1 MKVTVSMITL
11 NEEGAIAKV
20 IGDIRRVV
28 PEAEIFLVD
37 SSKDRTAE
45 IATELGCRV
54 FKQFPPKGYGPAMD
68 RAVRDARGDVVVT
81 LDCDDTYPVEE
92 IPHLVSLVEQG
103 ADLVNATRLAKRP
116 KAMPFANY
124 LANRVFAWTAR
135 LLHGLKTTDV
145 HSGMRAYRKSMIDA
159 VTWDPNGAA
168 LPVDMMVIPYR
179 MGYRVIDVPIEYRER
194 IGATTLRRWSS
205 TMWTFKRLWRARKVA
220 RYRLP
225 VASDDPGQQATGNR
239 QRS

>member
-11 NEEGAIAKV
+11 NEERAVAKV

-28 PEAEIFLVD
+28 PDAEIFLVD

-45 IATELGCRV
+45 IATGLGARV

-92 IPHLVSLVEQG
+92 SPHLVALIEQG

-116 KAMPFANY
+116 KAMRFANY
-124 LANRVFAWTAR
+124 LANRLFAWTAR

-145 HSGMRAYRKSMIDA
+145 HSGMRAYRKSMLDQ
-159 VTWDPNGAA
+159 VSWDPNGPA
-168 LPVDMMVIPYR
+168 LPVDMMVIPFR
-179 MGYRVIDVPIEYRER
+179 MGFRVVDVPIEYRER
-194 IGATTLRRWSS
+194 IGTTTLQRWNS
-205 TMWTFKRLWRARKVA
+205 TKWTFKRLWRARKI
-220 RYRLP
+220 
-225 VASDDPGQQATGNR
+225 GQRPTANSQP
-239 QRS
+239 

>member
-11 NEEGAIAKV
+11 NEERAVAKV
-20 IGDIRRVV
+20 VADIRRVV
-28 PEAEIFLVD
+28 PNAEIFLVD

-68 RAVRDARGDVVVT
+68 RAVRDASGDVVVT

-92 IPHLVSLVEQG
+92 IPRLVLLIEQG
-103 ADLVNATRLAKRP
+103 WDLVNATRLAKRP

-135 LLHGLKTTDV
+135 LLHGLRTTDV
-145 HSGMRAYRKSMIDA
+145 HSGMRAYRKSMIDR
-159 VTWDPNGAA
+159 VQWDPNGPA
-168 LPVDMMVIPYR
+168 LPVDMIVIPHR
-179 MGYRVIDVPIEYRER
+179 MGFLVTDVPIDYRER
-194 IGATTLRRWSS
+194 IGASTLQRWKS
-205 TMWTFKRLWRARKVA
+205 TVWTFKRLWRARK
-220 RYRLP
+220 
-225 VASDDPGQQATGNR
+225 
-239 QRS
+239 